1 MDLWFHSTLCRRLTL
16 LCVVASLYAVSSP
29 HSTLCRRLTLRCVVA
44 SLYSVSSPHSTLC
57 RRLTL
62 LCVVASLY
70 AVSSPHSTLCRL
82 SQVQQSFNE
91 KKHTTTAHSTR
102 RQHTLYSLSRR
113 MTGATILYFLEIS
126 CICAFPNS
134 ISASNRRTYAS
145 FSWSGINHCRL
156 AARRRSVLVDHIS

>member
-1 MDLWFHSTLCRRLTL
+1 
-16 LCVVASLYAVSSP
+16 VSSP
-29 HSTLCRRLTLRCVVA
+29 HSTLCRRLTLRCVVIN
-44 SLYSVSSPHSTLC
+44 
-57 RRLTL
+57 
-62 LCVVASLY
+62 
-70 AVSSPHSTLCRL
+70 
-82 SQVQQSFNE
+82 QVQPSFNE

-156 AARRRSVLVDHIS
+156 AARRRSFVVDHIS

>member
-1 MDLWFHSTLCRRLTL
+1 MFNSLWCHTLHHIREVCDGRCVVASLYAVSSSHSTLCRRLTL
-16 LCVVASLYAVSSP
+16 RCVVASLYAVSSP

-44 SLYSVSSPHSTLC
+44 SLY
-57 RRLTL
+57 
-62 LCVVASLY
+62 
-70 AVSSPHSTLCRL
+70 AVSSSTKF
-82 SQVQQSFNE
+82 SQVLM
-91 KKHTTTAHSTR
+91 KRKHTTTAHCTR

-156 AARRRSVLVDHIS
+156 AARRRSFVVDHIS